1 MPAESA
7 PSPSRPALGLLV
19 LPGWDDDGQQ
29 QFTALQAALKPAGWI
44 CRRAD
49 LPDSTW
55 PAERRKAMSRED
67 ALRQA
72 LEDYYALSSELNG
85 GPVVVLGFSF
95 GAYIGAY
102 VAGARPVRGLVLR
115 SPALYPDDDWSTPKE
130 DLDKRDLA
138 EYGQQVHPPSENG
151 ALGCCARFDGDVL
164 LVDSEKDQI
173 IPPSVIASYKEA
185 FQKTKSVTRYT
196 LKGAD
201 HQLTEPRWQ
210 TAYRAVVL
218 GWLKDVRIFT
228 P

>member
-1 MPAESA
+1 MPAE
-7 PSPSRPALGLLV
+7 PSPSPGRPAPGLLV

-29 QFTALQAALKPAGWI
+29 QFTALQGALQPAGWI

-49 LPDSTW
+49 LPDSSW
-55 PAERRKAMSRED
+55 PAERRKATSRED

-115 SPALYPDDDWSTPKE
+115 SPALYPDEDWSTPKE

-138 EYGQQVHPPSENG
+138 EYRQQVHAPSENG
-151 ALGCCARFDGDVL
+151 AFGCCARFEGDVL
-164 LVDSEKDQI
+164 LVDSEEDQI
-173 IPPSVIASYKEA
+173 IPAPVIVSYKQA
-185 FQKTKSVTRYT
+185 FQQARSVTRYT

-201 HQLTEPRWQ
+201 HQLTDPRWQ
-210 TAYRAVVL
+210 TNYRAVVL
-218 GWLKDVRIFT
+218 GWLNDVRIFT